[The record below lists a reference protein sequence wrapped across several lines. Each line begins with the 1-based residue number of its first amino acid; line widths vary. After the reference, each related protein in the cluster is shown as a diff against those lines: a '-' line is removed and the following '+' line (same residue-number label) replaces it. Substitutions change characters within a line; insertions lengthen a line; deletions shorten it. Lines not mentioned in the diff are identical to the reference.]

1 MFKFPIPVLH
11 ISENFNFYVH
21 SSLTVFFFIIMTTCE
36 LFYLNIVFSAKPVLI
51 NLDHQAEVSLWL
63 QAAQFGQNLWQSK
76 DMDWHLEYV

>member
-21 SSLTVFFFIIMTTCE
+21 SSLTVFFYHYDNIWTIH
-36 LFYLNIVFSAKPVLI
+36 YLNIVFSAKPVLI

>member
-1 MFKFPIPVLH
+1 
-11 ISENFNFYVH
+11 
-21 SSLTVFFFIIMTTCE
+21 MTTFE